1 MSGLP
6 SYVTKYFWG
15 DDLKELSWKK
25 HRKYVTKT
33 ILNKGDKKAAGWLF
47 GQMNKLS
54 LKRILPSLKLDKK
67 SANFWKIYLS

>member
-25 HRKYVTKT
+25 HKKYVTKT
-33 ILNKGDKKAAGWLF
+33 ILNKGDKKATGWLLR
-47 GQMNKLS
+47 QVDKLS